1 MKLETSILSE
11 ITQIQNN
18 KYMHVSF
25 WLLIYIFSIIIDTE
39 VTELIRCQ
47 GGRVDLQGKG
57 KASQIL

>member
-1 MKLETSILSE
+1 MELETSILSE

-25 WLLIYIFSIIIDTE
+25 YLLVYIFSIKVDTE
-39 VTELIRCQ
+39 VTELIRYQ
-47 GGRVDLQGKG
+47 GWRVDLQGKG